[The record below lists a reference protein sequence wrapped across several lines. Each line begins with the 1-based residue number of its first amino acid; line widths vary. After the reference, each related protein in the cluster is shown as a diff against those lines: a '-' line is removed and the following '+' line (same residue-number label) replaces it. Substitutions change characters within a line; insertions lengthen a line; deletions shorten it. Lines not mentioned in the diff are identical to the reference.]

1 MSDTDTV
8 PTPTQ
13 ANISDP
19 KGGLFSGAYDSRGL
33 DPNVRAVMM
42 DYRWTTTLGGTE
54 PAHTFTYAFASGP
67 SDYTNV
73 PGGYVGPSQATAATE
88 LSASQKQAVLTVFG
102 LVSSYTGLT
111 FTQAASASAQ
121 DATFRFANYTG
132 GGSESSFPANQGAY
146 APSESGNA
154 ADTWLGRNGNAPVNF
169 FGTDEFL
176 TIAHEMG
183 HAFGLKHGHDGDY
196 NGTLAAEFNDYEFS
210 AMTYAAYLGAN
221 TSGATDTWV
230 GSSPISFM
238 MYDIAALQ
246 AYYGANFSK
255 AGTTAVYT
263 WDPHTGQQYINGVA
277 APFTGATETGKI
289 ISTVWTQGALT
300 TYDLSAFNE
309 DQIDDMRPGQ
319 WMTFSRAQIADL
331 RSDVPAG
338 TPEYQ
343 ARGNIYNSLLY
354 QGDTR
359 SEISNLI
366 TGNGNDHI
374 TGNDL
379 DNVIRANGG
388 NDYIYT
394 GNGNDRVSGGAG
406 ADVIVFGTGHDVL
419 FDTLADLN
427 GDVIEG
433 FSLKTKIEV
442 VGSDIP
448 HKGFTITPTG
458 GHAIFSSAGYS
469 FEVHG
474 EFATGTFMSVGRA
487 SKGAATTDVSFE
499 NYLPSLTESVAV
511 KADSVNGIANE
522 DFLTGDGEVGFSVQ
536 LQSASSAYHN
546 TLGAYNIAADGT
558 ISNVRI
564 LFTDTL
570 AAKSG
575 ATIDLGTPADG
586 SEVGFFLIQDGA
598 NRFGTLPSDL
608 SFLQSGGKIPTL
620 FSQSHGAFADATVY
634 HAHAEWNADG
644 LDHVLSGVS
653 TDGNALLIGFEDLSR
668 STGDN
673 DFQDVVFSVRDTSG
687 YLIV

>member
-1 MSDTDTV
+1 MTDTDTV
-8 PTPTQ
+8 QTPAQ

-19 KGGLFSGAYDSRGL
+19 KGGLYSGPYDSSGL

-42 DYRWTTTLGGTE
+42 DYRWTTSLGGTE
-54 PAHTFTYAFASGP
+54 AASTITYAFATGP

-73 PGGYVGPSQATAATE
+73 PGGYVGPSLVSTATE

-102 LVSSYTGLT
+102 LISSYTGLT
-111 FTQAASASAQ
+111 FKEAASTSAQ
-121 DATFRFANYTG
+121 DATFRFANFADS
-132 GGSESSFPANQGAY
+132 GSESSFPANQGTY

-154 ADTWLGRNGNAPVNF
+154 ADTWLGQNGNAPVNF
-169 FGTDEFL
+169 LGTDDFL

-210 AMTYAAYLGAN
+210 AMTYAAYLGAD
-221 TSGATDTWV
+221 TRGATATWV

-255 AGTTAVYT
+255 VGTTAVYT
-263 WDPHTGQQYINGVA
+263 WDPQTGQQYINGVA
-277 APFTGATETGKI
+277 APFTGVTDTGKI

-319 WMTFSRAQIADL
+319 WLTFSRAQIADL
-331 RSDVPAG
+331 NSAVAAG

-343 ARGNIYNSLLY
+343 ARGNIYNALLY
-354 QGDTR
+354 QGDAR
-359 SEISNLI
+359 SAISNLI

-374 TGNDL
+374 TGNDF

-388 NDYIYT
+388 NDYIYS
-394 GNGNDRVSGGAG
+394 GGGNDRVSGGAG

-427 GDVIEG
+427 GDMIEG

-442 VGSDIP
+442 VGSEIP
-448 HKGFTITPTG
+448 HKSFTITPTG

-474 EFATGTFMSVGRA
+474 EFATGTFMSVARA
-487 SKGAATTDVSFE
+487 SKGAATTDFSFE
-499 NYLPSLTESVAV
+499 TYLPNLSESVAV
-511 KADSVNGIANE
+511 TDDSVNGIANE

-536 LQSASSAYHN
+536 FQSASSAYHN
-546 TLGAYNIAADGT
+546 TLGAYNVAVDGT

-564 LFTDTL
+564 LFADTL
-570 AAKSG
+570 AISSG
-575 ATIDLGTPADG
+575 ATVDLGTPADG
-586 SEVGFFLIQDGA
+586 SEVGFFLIQDGTS
-598 NRFGTLPSDL
+598 RFGTLPSDL
-608 SFLQSGGKIPTL
+608 SFLQSGGKVPTL

-634 HAHAEWNADG
+634 HSQADWNADG

-653 TDGNALLIGFEDLSR
+653 TDGNALLIGFEDLAR
-668 STGDN
+668 SSGDN
-673 DFQDVVFSVRDTSG
+673 DFQDVVFAVHDTSG
-687 YLIV
+687 YLII